1 MDAQKPVSTASL
13 KRMKREGIPI
23 AVITAYDYPSAKH
36 ADEAGA
42 DVILVGD
49 SLGNVVLGYDS
60 TLPVTLDDM
69 VYHTKAVTR
78 ATRRSFVVTD
88 MPFLTYHGN
97 IDGTLRNA
105 ARLMQEGLTK
115 AIKME
120 GGQEII
126 PAIDACVK
134 AGIPVMGHLGL
145 TPQSIHQLGGYIIQG
160 KTEQKA
166 QRLIDDAK
174 RLEEAGA
181 FSIVLEL
188 VPESLATHITEQLTI
203 PTIGIGAGRGCDGQV
218 LVFHDILNY
227 GDPHPKKFVKT
238 FANIGHHIHQGIS
251 DYVREVK
258 NRSFPDE
265 SHVFQVEDQ
274 EVRQL
279 YGSTNKKE

>member
-1 MDAQKPVSTASL
+1 MTDGKPVSTATL
-13 KRMKREGIPI
+13 KRMKREGEPI
-23 AVITAYDYPSAKH
+23 AMITAYDYPSAKH

-78 ATRRSFVVTD
+78 AVRRSFVVTD

-105 ARLMQEGLTK
+105 ARIMQEGLAK

-120 GGQEII
+120 GGADII
-126 PAIDACVK
+126 PAVQACVK

-145 TPQSIHQLGGYIIQG
+145 TPQSIHQLGGYIVQG
-160 KTEQKA
+160 KTNAKA
-166 QRLIDDAK
+166 EKMMDDAL

-181 FSIVLEL
+181 FAVVLEL
-188 VPESLATHITEQLTI
+188 VPEDLAAAITARLAI
-203 PTIGIGAGRGCDGQV
+203 PTIGIGAGRHCDGQV
-218 LVFHDILNY
+218 LVFHDVLNY
-227 GDPHPKKFVKT
+227 GDPAPKKFVKT
-238 FANIGHHIHQGIS
+238 FADIGKQIREGIAE
-251 DYVREVK
+251 YVGEVK
-258 NRSFPDE
+258 QRKFPE
-265 SHVFQVEDQ
+265 ASHAFASQDLEIG
-274 EVRQL
+274 RL
-279 YGSTNKKE
+279 YGSEQKV